1 MLFGD
6 YVSCYAHNSYP
17 TRPKRPAFN
26 EPRVSEPTA
35 LSAGSTGSLP
45 AATAAAAAAA
55 TETAAPKQLEHGP
68 GELGAKPSSNA
79 ADV

>member
-6 YVSCYAHNSYP
+6 YVSCHAHNSYP
-17 TRPKRPAFN
+17 TRPKRPTFN

-35 LSAGSTGSLP
+35 LSASSTGSLP
-45 AATAAAAAAA
+45 AATAA